1 MCQHDPHLLLGL
13 VCVLCVP
20 VLQVTV
26 DVPWSPYDTDGRN
39 YDWLKMAAA
48 ADLLFI
54 MMYDTQSQVRAGAN
68 KKVTHSHR

>member
-1 MCQHDPHLLLGL
+1 
-13 VCVLCVP
+13 VL
-20 VLQVTV
+20 LQVTV

-54 MMYDTQSQVRAGAN
+54 MMYDTQSQVCVWG
-68 KKVTHSHR
+68 VGGGGGPDLQP